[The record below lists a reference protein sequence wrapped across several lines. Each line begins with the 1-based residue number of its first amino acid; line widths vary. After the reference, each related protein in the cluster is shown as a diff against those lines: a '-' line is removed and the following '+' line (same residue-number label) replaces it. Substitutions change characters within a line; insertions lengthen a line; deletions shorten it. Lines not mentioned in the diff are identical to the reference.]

1 MDNLHCKLEQLKKY
15 FVELESVVIGF
26 SGGVDSTFMLQVAC
40 EVLPPEKLLAVT
52 AVSAFFPQREMI
64 EAKNFCTE
72 RKINHLFMPVDVLKI
87 AGVRQNPNNRC
98 YLCKKNLFTQI
109 KNVAKDNGIRW
120 VCEGSN
126 MDDIGDYRP
135 GMQAITELGIKSPL
149 RHANLSKQEI
159 RNLSQEMNLPT
170 WNKPSFACLASRF
183 VYGEQITEEGL
194 AMVDKAEQ
202 LLSNLEF
209 RQFRVRIHGKMARI
223 EIEPSDF
230 TRIIQPEIREK
241 IIKEFTDFGFS
252 YVSLDLN
259 GYCMGSMNKTI
270 LEAGK

>member
-64 EAKNFCTE
+64 EAQNFCTE

-87 AGVRQNPNNRC
+87 DGVRQNPNNRC
-98 YLCKKNLFTQI
+98 YLCKKTLFTQI
-109 KNVAKDNGIRW
+109 KNVAEDNGIRW